1 MDRRQAPCPRAP
13 AGPRRCQCLAGPIR
27 PRNNPSARAFLG
39 LPSPNSVALVD
50 HWHRPAS
57 GTRGLT
63 VQTNQPGGSSIVICL
78 WPWCCL
84 CFCFAPS
91 LPPPPDPSAQLAPTK
106 PNPTQPKLCASSSLT
121 ICLTQSKSPHLLPT
135 RSTLFPLPPTLAP
148 IISLL
153 LARSL
158 DSR

>member
-39 LPSPNSVALVD
+39 LPRPNSVALVD

-78 WPWCCL
+78 WL
-84 CFCFAPS
+84 VV
-91 LPPPPDPSAQLAPTK
+91 LPLFLFRALAPTS
-106 PNPTQPKLCASSSLT
+106 PSSSRSLCSAHTNQSNPTQIQPKLCAPSSLT
-121 ICLTQSKSPHLLPT
+121 ICLIRFKSRHLSPTHSTHSLLPQ
-135 RSTLFPLPPTLAP
+135 R
-148 IISLL
+148 
-153 LARSL
+153 
-158 DSR
+158 

>member
-91 LPPPPDPSAQLAPTK
+91 LPPPPDPSAQLAPTN
-106 PNPTQPKLCASSSLT
+106 PNPTQPKLLCLVFTDYLSDPVQVSSP
-121 ICLTQSKSPHLLPT
+121 SPYPKY
-135 RSTLFPLPPTLAP
+135 TLSSPPNV
-148 IISLL
+148 S
-153 LARSL
+153 SNH
-158 DSR
+158 